1 MFIVLNKGTGKLCA
15 QLFAYIFLFFTLFST
30 VNAGSMQ
37 TKNYLRL
44 EQSKLSETYDFK
56 ISSIGALAFIGNK
69 QGHIDLSY
77 LESDFDKNEWTVDIG
92 GGYVF
97 NGDMSLF
104 LGLGISLGYDQSNE
118 DFISAYYPEVG
129 LVVDVSESFGIT
141 VSAKRFYNRFDE
153 NEDII
158 MMGLVFRE

>member
-1 MFIVLNKGTGKLCA
+1 MFIVSNKGTGKLCA
-15 QLFAYIFLFFTLFST
+15 QLLAYILLFFTLFST
-30 VNAGSMQ
+30 VTAGSMQ
-37 TKNYLRL
+37 NKNYLRL

-56 ISSIGALAFIGNK
+56 ISSVGALAFIGNK
-69 QGHIDLSY
+69 QGHIDLTY
-77 LESDFDKNEWTVDIG
+77 LESDSDNNEWALDVG

-104 LGLGISLGYDQSNE
+104 LGIGISLGYNQSNN

-129 LVVDVSESFGIT
+129 LVLDVSESFGIT
-141 VSAKRFYNRFDE
+141 VSVKRFFNRFDD